1 MNKARRVAD
10 RTSAI
15 GGQAR
20 EGLSAG
26 LIGSGERPKSDL
38 WYFYPSPITSKL
50 NFGLNQD
57 FLPFDFSLHCGLN
70 CY

>member
-20 EGLSAG
+20 DGLSAG

-38 WYFYPSPITSKL
+38 CYFHPSPITSKL
-50 NFGLNQD
+50 NVGRNQY
-57 FLPFDFSLHCGLN
+57 FLPFDFIKHCGLY
-70 CY
+70 C